1 MYETL
6 DTAEARSLGDGQVK
20 SMTLCRGESETQCA
34 GEQRVCQHAR
44 VQARITAH
52 DHERGCKCA
61 RANGCVTRRVLTL
74 RSRPEPGFGPEGTM
88 FAPAQPR

>member
-1 MYETL
+1 MYEPL
-6 DTAEARSLGDGQVK
+6 GKAAARSLGDGQVK

-52 DHERGCKCA
+52 DHERSYKCA
-61 RANGCVTRRVLTL
+61 RAQSVRQRMCDTQ
-74 RSRPEPGFGPEGTM
+74 GTH
-88 FAPAQPR
+88 AALQTGTGLWA